1 MTTITPMV
9 PRILNKPCVDE
20 EVQGKSMIVN
30 IVQMGRDMTI
40 GMVTITIT
48 QIVHIIMIR
57 RLALKN
63 VGHMK
68 YILQKKILLK
78 FFTSSLSATFESSI
92 P

>member
-9 PRILNKPCVDE
+9 PRILNKPCVAE
-20 EVQGKSMIVN
+20 EVQGKGMIVN
-30 IVQMGRDMTI
+30 IVQTARDMTI

-48 QIVHIIMIR
+48 QIVLIIMIR

-63 VGHMK
+63 VSHVN
-68 YILQKKILLK
+68 YILLK
-78 FFTSSLSATFESSI
+78 FFTSSLSAPFESSI